1 MHTINLFIVTAHK
14 ETVVSASPVVPEKD
28 REKNTKSGIK
38 GYFEICLATIVVFN
52 ISVVCYDLRHNLQ
65 IPGLVLPL

>member
-52 ISVVCYDLRHNLQ
+52 ISVVR
-65 IPGLVLPL
+65 GLLEA